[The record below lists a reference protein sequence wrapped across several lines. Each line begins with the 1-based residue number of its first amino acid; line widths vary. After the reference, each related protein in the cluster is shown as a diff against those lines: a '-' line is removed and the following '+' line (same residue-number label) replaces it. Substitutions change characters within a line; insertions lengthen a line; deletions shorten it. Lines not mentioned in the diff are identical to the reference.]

1 MKIGIFFCSIIFL
14 PLFLNEK
21 IKQKLVENLYI
32 LNVKKY
38 NNLFFLTYF

>member
-1 MKIGIFFCSIIFL
+1 MKIGIFFVLLFFYPI
-14 PLFLNEK
+14 FLNEK

>member
-1 MKIGIFFCSIIFL
+1 MKIGIFLFYYFFTS
-14 PLFLNEK
+14 FLNEK
-21 IKQKLVENLYI
+21 IEQKLVENLYI

>member
-1 MKIGIFFCSIIFL
+1 MKIGIFFCSIIFSL
-14 PLFLNEK
+14 LILNEK
-21 IKQKLVENLYI
+21 IEHKLVENLYI